1 MRFGVEHNYI
11 AGRNALLVRGDS
23 HIFTHGG
30 EFVVHP
36 PLGKLFIAF
45 GEWTFGLNPFGW
57 RFATALIGSLA
68 ILLLARITRRMTRST
83 LLGCVAGLLM
93 ALDGLE
99 FVMSR
104 TALLDIFLMFW
115 VLAAFGCLV
124 VDRDLTR
131 ARLAAAAEE
140 SPGEFAAPRVWVTRW
155 RIGAGVCMGL
165 ALASKWDAIWYV
177 LGFAALVIAWDC
189 GARRA
194 AGLPGGLPAVLKQ
207 NRWLPAWFG
216 AAARRGV
223 PGHLVRLVLHQLRLR
238 PAVGRVRTASIPR

>member
-1 MRFGVEHNYI
+1 M
-11 AGRNALLVRGDS
+11 
-23 HIFTHGG
+23 
-30 EFVVHP
+30 HP

-45 GEWTFGLNPFGW
+45 GEWTFGLNSFGW
-57 RFATALIGSLA
+57 RFSTALIGTLA

-131 ARLAAAAEE
+131 ARLAGGGGPA
-140 SPGEFAAPRVWVTRW
+140 SRRDGFDGPRVWVT
-155 RIGAGVCMGL
+155 AGGGSAPGSAWAWPWPRSGTRSGTCSGWPPW
-165 ALASKWDAIWYV
+165 SSR
-177 LGFAALVIAWDC
+177 WDC

-194 AGLPGGLPAVLKQ
+194 GRACRGGLLAALKQ

-216 AAARRGV
+216 VLPDRGV

-238 PAVGRVRTASIPR
+238 PAVGRVRTASTPR